1 MRLTACEM
9 PIYRPGR
16 GTNQALIEEF
26 SESGN
31 QCMMIEGWD
40 ESHQS
45 MKSAQSAMIQA
56 AKRLGKMHIK
66 CVSSGGNLF
75 LINTL
80 AFPH

>member
-45 MKSAQSAMIQA
+45 MKSAPVSA
-56 AKRLGKMHIK
+56 H
-66 CVSSGGNLF
+66 SGGETFRENAYQMYIIKWK
-75 LINTL
+75 LI
-80 AFPH
+80 PD

>member
-9 PIYRPGR
+9 PIYRAGR
-16 GTNQALIEEF
+16 GANQAVIEEF
-26 SESGN
+26 SESG
-31 QCMMIEGWD
+31 D

-45 MKSAQSAMIQA
+45 MKSAQSALIQA

-66 CVSSGGNLF
+66 CISSNGNLF

-80 AFPH
+80 TSPH

>member
-9 PIYRPGR
+9 PICRQCR
-16 GTNQALIEEF
+16 GANQAVIEEF

-31 QCMMIEGWD
+31 QCMRVEGWD
-40 ESHQS
+40 ESHRS
-45 MKSAQSAMIQA
+45 MKSAQSALLQA

-66 CVSSGGNLF
+66 CVSSDGNLF

-80 AFPH
+80 ASPH

>member
-45 MKSAQSAMIQA
+45 MKSAQSALIQA
-56 AKRLGKMHIK
+56 AKP
-66 CVSSGGNLF
+66 SGIRRSVGITNK
-75 LINTL
+75 
-80 AFPH
+80 

>member
-45 MKSAQSAMIQA
+45 MKSAQSALIQA

-66 CVSSGGNLF
+66 CISSNGNLF

-80 AFPH
+80 TSPH

>member
-16 GTNQALIEEF
+16 GANQAVIEEF

-31 QCMMIEGWD
+31 QCMRVDGWN

-45 MKSAQSAMIQA
+45 IKSAQSALLQA
-56 AKRLGKMHIK
+56 AKRLGKRHIK
-66 CVSSGGNLF
+66 CVSSDGNLF

-80 AFPH
+80 ASPH